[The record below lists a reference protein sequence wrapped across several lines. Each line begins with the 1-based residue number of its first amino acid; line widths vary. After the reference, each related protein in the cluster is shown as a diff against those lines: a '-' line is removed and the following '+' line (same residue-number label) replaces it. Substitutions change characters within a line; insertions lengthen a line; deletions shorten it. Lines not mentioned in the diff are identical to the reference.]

1 MPKVIGV
8 FDEQSQAEKAVNEI
22 KRQGISDGEISIA
35 AKKDSIAQERG
46 DNNYLDQDLTT
57 GAGIGGSLGGVAG
70 LMTGVGALAIPGIGP
85 LLAAGPIAAGL
96 TGAAAGG
103 LAGGLVDM
111 GIPEDRGDYYENQ
124 VKEGA
129 ILAMVESDQDKID
142 PIASLMREQGAR
154 DVETH

>member
-8 FDEQSQAEKAVNEI
+8 FDEQSQAEKAVDEI
-22 KRQGISDGEISIA
+22 KSQGISDGEISIA
-35 AKKDSIAQERG
+35 AKEDSISREEG
-46 DNNYLDQDLTT
+46 DSSYLDQDLTT

-111 GIPEDRGDYYENQ
+111 GIPEERGDYYESQ

-129 ILAMVESDQDKID
+129 ILAIVESEQDEIDQ
-142 PIASLMREQGAR
+142 IASLMRDQGAR

>member
-8 FDEQSQAEKAVNEI
+8 FDEQSQAEKAVDEI
-22 KRQGISDGEISIA
+22 KSQGISDGEISIA
-35 AKKDSIAQERG
+35 AKEDSISREEG
-46 DNNYLDQDLTT
+46 DSSYLDQDLTA

-111 GIPEDRGDYYENQ
+111 GIPEERGDYYESQ

-129 ILAMVESDQDKID
+129 ILAIVESEQDEIEQ
-142 PIASLMREQGAR
+142 IASLMRDEGAR